1 MVEIRYGE
9 QYEVADLAG
18 QTVSE
23 VREQFK
29 AEFGIPDT
37 ARARLNGAKIK
48 ESTELDAVLD
58 EDDKLV
64 FAVDKGK
71 GVYLVGALLLALAV
85 TGGVFAFGWINASTT
100 LMASAA
106 TQDFAAVSVNNTTA
120 VTWNPYGYYKG
131 SISGGTDGIPIFN
144 VDTLT
149 PNYTGDLVV
158 TVSIANADTLAKC
171 YRMLSLKIMMY
182 DSSNNIV
189 DINEDNPGVGDSNDF
204 VLLTLNNGSVDMFP
218 GGAADRFTV
227 RIKNGYY
234 ITHIYETGN
243 WDDASDYQPQLFCE
257 VAQR

>member
-9 QYEVADLAG
+9 QYEIADLAG

-29 AEFGIPDT
+29 AEFGIPDR
-37 ARARLNGAKIK
+37 ARARLNGIKIK
-48 ESTELDAVLD
+48 ESTELDTVLD
-58 EDDKLV
+58 ENDRLS
-64 FAVDKGK
+64 FTVDKGK
-71 GVYLVGALLLALAV
+71 SAYLVGALLLALAA
-85 TGGVFAFGWINASTT
+85 TGGVFAFGWVNASTT
-100 LMASAA
+100 LMASTA
-106 TQDFAAVSVNNTTA
+106 TQDFAAVSVNNSTP
-120 VTWNPYGYYKG
+120 VTWHPYGFYKG
-131 SISGGTDGIPIFN
+131 SISGGSSGIPIFN

-158 TVSIANADTLAKC
+158 TVSIANADTLSKC
-171 YRMLSLKIMMY
+171 YRTLSLRVMMY

-189 DINEDNPGVGDSNDF
+189 DINENNSGAGDDNDF

-227 RIKNGYY
+227 RIKSGYY
-234 ITHIYETGN
+234 TTHIYEAEN